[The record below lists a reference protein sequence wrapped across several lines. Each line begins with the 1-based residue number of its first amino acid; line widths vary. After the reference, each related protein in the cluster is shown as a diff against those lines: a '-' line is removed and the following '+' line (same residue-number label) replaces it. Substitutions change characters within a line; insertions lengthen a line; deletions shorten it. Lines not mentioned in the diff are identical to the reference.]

1 MKDQAESLRVK
12 LKRQLNGS
20 SYAKAIAVVS
30 GKGGVGKSN
39 FSLNFSISLA
49 RQGYRVLLFDMD
61 IGMGNLDILMGR
73 TSEKTIVD
81 YLNGTATLKEIVM
94 DGPEELK
101 YIGGGTG
108 LSRLAQLD
116 RLGTISEEFDA
127 FLEDYDYLIF
137 DMGAGAN
144 EDSLKFLLSVH
155 EIIVITTPEPTSLMD
170 AYAMIK
176 YLHLLDPNL
185 PFYLVANR
193 AHSMKEGMETIHR
206 LSEVVRKF
214 LQRESIFLGILPDD
228 RSVQKAVARQ
238 IPFVIYNPKS
248 VASAALEDLVT
259 RYLKNQFKEE
269 PTIKSGSF
277 VSKLKKIL
285 FER

>member
-12 LKRQLNGS
+12 LKQQLNGS
-20 SYAKAIAVVS
+20 YTKAIAVVS

-49 RQGYRVLLFDMD
+49 RRGYRVLLFDMD

-73 TSEKTIVD
+73 SSERTIVD
-81 YLNGTATLKEIVM
+81 YLRGTANLREIVM
-94 DGPEELK
+94 DGPEGMK

-108 LSRLAQLD
+108 LSRLVHLD
-116 RLGTISEEFDA
+116 RLGSLSEEFDA
-127 FLEDYDYLIF
+127 FLEEYDYLIF

-144 EDSLKFLLSVH
+144 EDSLKFLLSVN
-155 EIIVITTPEPTSLMD
+155 EIIVITTPEPTAIMD
-170 AYAMIK
+170 AYAMMK
-176 YLHLLDPNL
+176 YLHLLDSKL

-193 AHSMKEGMETIHR
+193 AHSVKEGRETIQR
-206 LSEVVRKF
+206 LMEVLEKF
-214 LQRESIFLGILPDD
+214 LQRDSVALGILPDD
-228 RSVQKAVARQ
+228 RSVQKAVIRQ
-238 IPFVIYNPKS
+238 IPFLMHNSKS
-248 VASAALEDLVT
+248 LASSALEDIVS
-259 RYLKNQFKEE
+259 RYLHKQFQE
-269 PTIKSGSF
+269 PATTKSVSF